1 MEKSMKIWFF
11 DGIGVAIYQK
21 EDGMY
26 KISRHD
32 HTPRRVHLGDL
43 HLHIETQKKHED
55 YRFLESE
62 LSISDIL
69 EILRIE
75 YEKHTTLESFVD
87 GLDAKLDEQL
97 RCEMIDDVDETI
109 NKLESVFSFV
119 VENMM
124 KIELPS
130 ECDFDFAI
138 KMSKSPKL
146 NSLYLLFKDYVV
158 DKGK

>member
-1 MEKSMKIWFF
+1 MKIWFF

-32 HTPRRVHLGDL
+32 HTPRRVHLGEL
-43 HLHIETQKKHED
+43 CLHIETQKKHED

-69 EILRIE
+69 ENLRIE
-75 YEKHTTLESFVD
+75 HEKHTILEFFAD

-109 NKLESVFSFV
+109 NNLDNVFSFV
-119 VENMM
+119 VEKMM

-138 KMSKSPKL
+138 KTSKSPKL
-146 NSLYLLFKDYVV
+146 KSLYLLFKNNVV
-158 DKGK
+158 DKEK